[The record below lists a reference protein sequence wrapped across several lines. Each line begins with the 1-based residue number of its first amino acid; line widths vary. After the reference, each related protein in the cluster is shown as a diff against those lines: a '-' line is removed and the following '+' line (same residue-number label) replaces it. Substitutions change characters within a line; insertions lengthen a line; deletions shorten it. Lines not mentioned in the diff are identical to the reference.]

1 MTTTI
6 VTCPWCHAEAMY
18 GQPCP
23 HCNHDVGVP
32 RIECGCRACRGVAEV
47 FDGDPLLTDRDPT
60 PPDTAGEKLRDA
72 VASLIVVHRRRNH
85 AETAYENVAG
95 VVKRALREADV
106 DLPLYFGG
114 YVFNWADDGIDLVIE
129 KAGRID

>member
-32 RIECGCRACRGVAEV
+32 RIECGCRACRTP
-47 FDGDPLLTDRDPT
+47 DPLLTDRDPT
-60 PPDTAGEKLRDA
+60 PPDTAGEHLRDA
-72 VASLIVVHRRRNH
+72 VAALITAHRKRSH
-85 AETAYENVAG
+85 AELVYDSLSTLVRKAARAAG
-95 VVKRALREADV
+95 V
-106 DLPLYFGG
+106 DLPLVYGG
-114 YVFNWADDGIDLVIE
+114 YVLREGGEADGIVTERAEEIGSEHLS
-129 KAGRID
+129 